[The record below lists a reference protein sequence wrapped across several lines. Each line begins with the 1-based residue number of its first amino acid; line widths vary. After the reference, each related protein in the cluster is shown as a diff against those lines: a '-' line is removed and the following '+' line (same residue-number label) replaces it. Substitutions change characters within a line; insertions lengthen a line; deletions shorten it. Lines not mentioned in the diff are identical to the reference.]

1 MVTSSSGYQFSLNS
15 MNACGH
21 IWTETHVL
29 SRRKEGRFHVR
40 NPWWE
45 TTKEHGP
52 GGCIGNH
59 KLAGGWQK
67 VEWKYLPGRE
77 NALRKYQSVASE
89 RGNFCLAVGRGG
101 HSFKLL
107 KGPTK
112 SLVYSELGR
121 SWLGLWHL
129 SPSSP
134 LKLTWRLPVSSVR
147 LMVAW
152 GGHFEATVT
161 GADHR
166 GFVFGAALWH
176 LELKH
181 SEAERGCH

>member
-1 MVTSSSGYQFSLNS
+1 

-77 NALRKYQSVASE
+77 NALRKYQSVTSE

-134 LKLTWRLPVSSVR
+134 LKLT
-147 LMVAW
+147 
-152 GGHFEATVT
+152 
-161 GADHR
+161 
-166 GFVFGAALWH
+166 
-176 LELKH
+176 
-181 SEAERGCH
+181 